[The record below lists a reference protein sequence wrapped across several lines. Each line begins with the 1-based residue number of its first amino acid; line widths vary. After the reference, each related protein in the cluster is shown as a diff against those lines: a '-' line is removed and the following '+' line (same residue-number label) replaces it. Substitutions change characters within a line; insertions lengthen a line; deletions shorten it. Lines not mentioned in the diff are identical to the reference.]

1 MKRLLLPLLC
11 LACASLSSGALAQ
24 TTTEAAKADGKAF
37 GRDKAADAQGAATT
51 EPDANRIPNF
61 GSVPSQSGYFDDPD
75 RMAREAASQATANTG
90 YRTMRDSMD
99 RRAQFAPQDLDA
111 VVARSNVIND
121 DPLSYTSGMSISGS
135 QGRCVPLPPGTGT
148 AARYMATCNVGYTAT
163 QETRTCPVT
172 LNATIEQRQV
182 YGYYCVGGSG
192 VDPASIY
199 NCNRYPA
206 PQCTVTQSYPINL
219 CDPYLGIYWGCN
231 SGDLRVDL
239 VSCTAPVDG
248 ATPYSVTGENVVT
261 TSRDESQCAGLAA
274 DNSCQQDAE
283 TCTDS
288 DPVTRIIDGIAV
300 TQPCW
305 VWSRSYTCAQ
315 FTQAQD
321 CQTLES
327 TPGCSL
333 VREDCLSGEPCRT
346 WERVYD
352 CPVPDQPAIPASS
365 SATATSTASMAR
377 ARRSSARPMTSS
389 RMPSS
394 RSTRWTRHGASS
406 IPTRSPCSRARAIPA
421 RPRFSACSIAA
432 RAKASRSFRVSSCS
446 SRSAAAARKC
456 CSTSAMRRACAP
468 MSGLIAQTA
477 SSASA

>member
-1 MKRLLLPLLC
+1 
-11 LACASLSSGALAQ
+11 
-24 TTTEAAKADGKAF
+24 
-37 GRDKAADAQGAATT
+37 
-51 EPDANRIPNF
+51 
-61 GSVPSQSGYFDDPD
+61 VPSQSGYFDDPD

-274 DNSCQQDAE
+274 DSMPAGHRDLHRQ
-283 TCTDS
+283 
-288 DPVTRIIDGIAV
+288 
-300 TQPCW
+300 
-305 VWSRSYTCAQ
+305 RSGHPDHRWHRGHPALLGMVAQ
-315 FTQAQD
+315 
-321 CQTLES
+321 LYLR
-327 TPGCSL
+327 PI
-333 VREDCLSGEPCRT
+333 
-346 WERVYD
+346 Y
-352 CPVPDQPAIPASS
+352 ASS
-365 SATATSTASMAR
+365 GLPDAGKHAR
-377 ARRSSARPMTSS
+377 LLAGAR
-389 RMPSS
+389 
-394 RSTRWTRHGASS
+394 
-406 IPTRSPCSRARAIPA
+406 
-421 RPRFSACSIAA
+421 
-432 RAKASRSFRVSSCS
+432 
-446 SRSAAAARKC
+446 
-456 CSTSAMRRACAP
+456 
-468 MSGLIAQTA
+468 GLPFG
-477 SSASA
+477 

>member
-11 LACASLSSGALAQ
+11 LACACLPASVSAQ
-24 TTTEAAKADGKAF
+24 TTTDAAKADGKAF
-37 GRDKAADAQGAATT
+37 GRDQAAAAQSAATT
-51 EPDANRIPNF
+51 DPDANRIPNF
-61 GSVPSQSGYFDDPD
+61 GDVPNQSGYFDDPD

-135 QGRCVPLPPGTGT
+135 QGRCVPLPPGTGA

-172 LNATIEQRQV
+172 LNATIQQRQV

-248 ATPYSVTGENVVT
+248 ATPAPSPAPPWPGAVLSGCVDEDGVPTWLAQAGQVRGEQVRLMAGSEMWMTCSRGWSAIRWVEVRAPRAVAEPETERVPWWAAVGRWTTGDELIVEVARTSVVPVVT
-261 TSRDESQCAGLAA
+261 VEGGGRVRVAPDGTVEVLARDG
-274 DNSCQQDAE
+274 
-283 TCTDS
+283 
-288 DPVTRIIDGIAV
+288 
-300 TQPCW
+300 
-305 VWSRSYTCAQ
+305 
-315 FTQAQD
+315 
-321 CQTLES
+321 
-327 TPGCSL
+327 
-333 VREDCLSGEPCRT
+333 
-346 WERVYD
+346 
-352 CPVPDQPAIPASS
+352 DQ
-365 SATATSTASMAR
+365 
-377 ARRSSARPMTSS
+377 
-389 RMPSS
+389 
-394 RSTRWTRHGASS
+394 
-406 IPTRSPCSRARAIPA
+406 
-421 RPRFSACSIAA
+421 
-432 RAKASRSFRVSSCS
+432 
-446 SRSAAAARKC
+446 
-456 CSTSAMRRACAP
+456 
-468 MSGLIAQTA
+468 
-477 SSASA
+477 

>member
-11 LACASLSSGALAQ
+11 LACASLPADVSAQ

-61 GSVPSQSGYFDDPD
+61 GSVPSQSAYFDDPD

-99 RRAQFAPQDLDA
+99 RRALFAPQDLDA

-135 QGRCVPLPPGTGT
+135 QGRCVPLPPGSGT

-172 LNATIEQRQV
+172 LAAKVEQRQV

-206 PQCTVTQSYPINL
+206 PKCTVTQSYPINL
-219 CDPYLGIYWGCN
+219 CDPYLGIYWSCN

-239 VSCTAPVDG
+239 VSCTEP
-248 ATPYSVTGENVVT
+248 
-261 TSRDESQCAGLAA
+261 SRWRDSLQRDRRERRHDE
-274 DNSCQQDAE
+274 
-283 TCTDS
+283 
-288 DPVTRIIDGIAV
+288 
-300 TQPCW
+300 
-305 VWSRSYTCAQ
+305 
-315 FTQAQD
+315 
-321 CQTLES
+321 
-327 TPGCSL
+327 
-333 VREDCLSGEPCRT
+333 
-346 WERVYD
+346 
-352 CPVPDQPAIPASS
+352 
-365 SATATSTASMAR
+365 
-377 ARRSSARPMTSS
+377 
-389 RMPSS
+389 
-394 RSTRWTRHGASS
+394 
-406 IPTRSPCSRARAIPA
+406 
-421 RPRFSACSIAA
+421 PR
-432 RAKASRSFRVSSCS
+432 
-446 SRSAAAARKC
+446 
-456 CSTSAMRRACAP
+456 
-468 MSGLIAQTA
+468 
-477 SSASA
+477 